1 MLSNEE
7 KEEMLAV
14 SQSQKLQQEM
24 KALSQRKQSP
34 LIGENGITDLDLYVK
49 FLTEY
54 NVMFNH
60 DLKPRRTM
68 SEKNICL

>member
-24 KALSQRKQSP
+24 KALSQRKQSS